1 MGEHLL
7 PKPSGGN
14 SLDRLIERKQMS
26 TKTLRKRI
34 ALVAVSAL
42 GFGMVSTVSANAEGA
57 ASVTNSISLYQAT
70 AAPKVGS
77 AVTTNF
83 TANVDDY
90 TNIAADTTH
99 TYVGYLSTYPS
110 GGFVQVSAT
119 ADVATITDTEL
130 WVGPADTE
138 VDESVSGASFIA
150 TIDSDANTDD
160 FVGNTLTASAT
171 VATASFAFTPTVPGT
186 YVLTVFN
193 DAGTLDGAINIGE
206 AVQTIS
212 IVVAEATAW
221 SQGLSTSIRQN
232 VTDNTFDA
240 TVDEEIRV
248 SSAVGTNG
256 MAIALTL
263 KDTAGSAI
271 NGLRVSAEVSGAGL
285 VDVVT
290 GGTNYADAT
299 VRADALTLAAGVN
312 TALVHVTADGTAGL
326 GTITVKIHNPVTLA
340 VLGSFTETINFYGT
354 VATLEAT
361 ANFTIARASATER
374 GCTAAS
380 VVTVVTGGTVAVNCA
395 QTTFADTPFVTI
407 VAKDAGGNLVPGL
420 TVASS
425 IANPAIVQ
433 ASTVTAVTSP
443 ASATTAG
450 ISTDPNGLGYY
461 NASVAGATTAVSGTS
476 TTITYYTAL
485 ANGTLISASPVT
497 ITIGGSAATGTE
509 TLSLDKATYAS
520 GEGMTVTLTA
530 KDSAGNPV
538 YDGYASPAVS
548 FNKATGGSAVAASYY
563 VAGKVTSDDAL
574 GRKTIYAP
582 TASGAFTATATA
594 ASLATLTA
602 TASIGDDAATV
613 AAAAAADA
621 AAEATDAANAA
632 TDAANAAAEAADAAT
647 AAAQDAA
654 DAVAALSVS
663 VTEMVNALKKQIT
676 SLTNLVIKIQK
687 KVKA

>member
-1 MGEHLL
+1 
-7 PKPSGGN
+7 
-14 SLDRLIERKQMS
+14 MS
-26 TKTLRKRI
+26 TKTTFKRI
-34 ALVAVSAL
+34 ALVAVAAL

-57 ASVTNSISLYQAT
+57 AGITNSISLYQAT
-70 AAPKVGS
+70 SSPKVGS

-99 TYVGYLSTYPS
+99 TYIGYLSTYPS

-119 ADVATITDTEL
+119 ADVASITDTEL

-171 VATASFAFTPTVPGT
+171 VATASFAFTPTVAGT

-212 IVVAEATAW
+212 IVVAEATAF
-221 SQGLSTSIRQN
+221 SAGLSTSLRDSAN
-232 VTDNTFDA
+232 SFDA
-240 TVDEEIRV
+240 TVDEEVRV
-248 SSAVGTNG
+248 S
-256 MAIALTL
+256 
-263 KDTAGSAI
+263 KTAGTDAASISLVLLNTA
-271 NGLRVSAEVSGAGL
+271 GAAKGGMKVSAEVSGPGL

-290 GGTNYADAT
+290 GASAAYGDAT
-299 VRADALTLAAGVN
+299 VRADSLTLASGVHQA
-312 TALVHVTADGTAGL
+312 TVHVTADGTAGT
-326 GTITVKIHNPVTLA
+326 GTITIKIQDATTSTTL
-340 VLGSFTETINFYGT
+340 GTYTETVYFYGT
-354 VATLEAT
+354 VATLTAE
-361 ANFTIARASATER
+361 ANFKIARANATER
-374 GCTAAS
+374 GCSNAT
-380 VVTVVTGGTVAVNCA
+380 TCTGL
-395 QTTFADTPFVTI
+395 TFATTPFVQI
-407 VAKDAGGNLVPGL
+407 VAKDSDGNLVPGL
-420 TVASS
+420 TVSAS
-425 IANPAIVQ
+425 IADPAVVQ
-433 ASTVTAVTSP
+433 ASTVTAVTST
-443 ASATTAG
+443 AVAGAGATTAG
-450 ISTDPNGLGYY
+450 ISTDANGLGWY
-461 NASVAGATTAVSGTS
+461 NASVAGATTAASAAS
-476 TTITYYTAL
+476 TTITYSTTL
-485 ANGTLISASPVT
+485 STGTKISAAPVT

-509 TLSLDKATYAS
+509 TLTLDKTSYEA

-538 YDGYASPAVS
+538 YDGYASPAVD
-548 FNKATGGSAVAASYY
+548 FNKATGGTAVAANFY

-582 TASGAFTATATA
+582 SASGAFKATATA

-602 TASIGDDAATV
+602 TATVGDDAATV
-613 AAAAAADA
+613 SSAAAADA

-654 DAVAALSVS
+654 DAVAALSASVS
-663 VTEMVNALKKQIT
+663 AMVSDLKKQIT
-676 SLTNLVIKIQK
+676 ALTNLVIKIQK